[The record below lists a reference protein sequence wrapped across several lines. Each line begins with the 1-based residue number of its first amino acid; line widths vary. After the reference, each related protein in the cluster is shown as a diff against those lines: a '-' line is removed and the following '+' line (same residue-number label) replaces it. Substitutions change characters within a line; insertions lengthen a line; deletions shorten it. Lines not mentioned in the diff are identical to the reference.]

1 MENYNPKKIEEKW
14 QKKWEKLDL
23 YRAKDFDKG
32 KMYILIEFPYLS
44 GEGMHV
50 GHVRSYSALDALVRK
65 KRMQGYNVL
74 YPIGFDAFGLPTENY
89 AIKTGINPIEITK
102 KNVRVFTKQL
112 KSIGLSFDWARQ
124 INTTDP
130 KYYKWTQWIFL
141 QLFKKGLAYKKKMP
155 INWCPSC
162 KTGLANEEV
171 VDNKCERC
179 GTKVGIKEKEQWM
192 LKITKYAD
200 RLLKD
205 LGKVDYSLTEKMKRS
220 RAPPF

>member
-1 MENYNPKKIEEKW
+1 MEQYNPEKIEKKW
-14 QKKWEKLDL
+14 QKNWEKLGL
-23 YRAKDFDKG
+23 NQAKDFLPRVHPERKRGKKSRGDKG

-65 KRMQGYNVL
+65 KRMEGYNAL

-102 KNVRVFTKQL
+102 KNVQVFTKQL
-112 KSIGLSFDWARQ
+112 KSMGLSFDWSRQ

-141 QLFKKGLAYKKKMP
+141 QMFKKGLAYKK
-155 INWCPSC
+155 
-162 KTGLANEEV
+162 
-171 VDNKCERC
+171 
-179 GTKVGIKEKEQWM
+179 
-192 LKITKYAD
+192 
-200 RLLKD
+200 
-205 LGKVDYSLTEKMKRS
+205 
-220 RAPPF
+220 